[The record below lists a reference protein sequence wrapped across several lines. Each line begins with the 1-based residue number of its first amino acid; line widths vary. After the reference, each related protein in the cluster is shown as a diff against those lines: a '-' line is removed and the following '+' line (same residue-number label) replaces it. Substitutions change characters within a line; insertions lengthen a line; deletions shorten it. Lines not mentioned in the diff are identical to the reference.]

1 MRVIREPT
9 ITLKV
14 KKKRIYKFFELE
26 SIHWRCIFLG
36 PNFLVKQTNKQTNR
50 KKFSFSF
57 SVI

>member
-14 KKKRIYKFFELE
+14 KKKKRIYKFFELE

-36 PNFLVKQTNKQTNR
+36 PNFLVKQTNR